1 MTIKTLIKALAA
13 TRDGLERRRS
23 GRRHLYTARI
33 RARATR
39 RLRSA
44 SAALIGSGALL
55 IALGFGLHDL
65 RRRIEH
71 TPSLAD

>member
-1 MTIKTLIKALAA
+1 MTIKTLSKALAT
-13 TRDGLERRRS
+13 TRDGLQRRHS
-23 GRRHLYTARI
+23 GRRHPYTAGI
-33 RARATR
+33 QARATR

-55 IALGFGLHDL
+55 IALGVGLRDL

-71 TPSLAD
+71 T

>member
-1 MTIKTLIKALAA
+1 MTFKTLIKAMAA
-13 TRDGLERRRS
+13 IRNGLQRRHT
-23 GRRHLYTARI
+23 GRRHRLTARI
-33 RARATR
+33 RACATG
-39 RLRSA
+39 RLRGA

-55 IALGFGLHDL
+55 IALGVGLRDL

>member
-13 TRDGLERRRS
+13 IRDGLERHHSSRR
-23 GRRHLYTARI
+23 RLYTARI

-55 IALGFGLHDL
+55 IALGVGLRDL

>member
-1 MTIKTLIKALAA
+1 MIIKTLSKALAT
-13 TRDGLERRRS
+13 TRDRLQRRHS
-23 GRRHLYTARI
+23 GRRHPYTACI
-33 RARATR
+33 QARATR

-55 IALGFGLHDL
+55 IALGVGLRDL

-71 TPSLAD
+71 T